1 MLFRRIG
8 RLALSLTLLVALGL
22 PTVAR
27 AETTAPAQPQ
37 TATEQDFSAPP
48 NGFVYISLGA
58 TNDEQGIRLIEG
70 QPDGLSAAA
79 PKGGRRALAN
89 AVGPDRFLYF
99 DVHDTYIK
107 GGFNQVIMTVLYED
121 VGLTPIDLEY
131 DAYDVINPD
140 NMADAWIKKRVSVA
154 VRTNSGGLK
163 TARVVLDDARFAGN
177 QPGGADFRLVTTD
190 DLTVHNV
197 SVMRAF
203 GPRNLPVRVMVDGQ
217 EVIFEDVAPFINPE
231 TNSTV
236 VPMRK
241 LFNALGVPNHAI
253 RWDDATRT
261 VTAQKGETTIV
272 LTIDSKV
279 ARVGSQMVQLT
290 QPAII
295 KDGRTLIPLRFVS
308 ENLGLKVHWN
318 PESHLITITSP
329 PPPSPTQP

>member
-27 AETTAPAQPQ
+27 AETTTPAEPQP
-37 TATEQDFSAPP
+37 AAVQDFSSPP

-70 QPDGLSAAA
+70 QLDGLTEAA
-79 PKGGRRALAN
+79 PKGGRLAVAN
-89 AVGPDRFLYF
+89 AVGPDRYMYF
-99 DVHDTYIK
+99 DVHDTYIN
-107 GGFNQVIMTVLYED
+107 GGFNQVIMTVLYLD

-131 DAYDVINPD
+131 DAYDVINPN
-140 NMADAWIKKRVSVA
+140 NMADEWIKKRVSLA

-163 TARVVLDDARFAGN
+163 TVRVVLDDARFAGN
-177 QPGGADFRLVTTD
+177 QPGGADFRLITTD
-190 DLTVHNV
+190 DLTVHNI
-197 SVMRAF
+197 SVMGAF
-203 GPRNLPVRVMVDGQ
+203 GPRNLPVRVMVNGQ
-217 EVIFEDVAPFINPE
+217 EVLFEDVAPFINPE

-236 VPMRK
+236 VPMRR

-253 RWDDATRT
+253 GWDDATRT

-272 LTIDSKV
+272 LTIDSKW
-279 ARVGSQMVQLT
+279 ARVGDQMVQLT

-308 ENLGLKVHWN
+308 ENLGLSVNWN
-318 PESHLITITSP
+318 QDTHLITITAQSP
-329 PPPSPTQP
+329 QP